1 MANRREL
8 KKYVNYV
15 TSELFIE
22 CLVNKLYVPNT
33 DKEKADKLMAEIL
46 NLQNDFI
53 NRISHTEPGNDKG
66 YYKKFYSYF
75 NENIN
80 HIIEA
85 LNNLK

>member
-53 NRISHTEPGNDKG
+53 NRISHTEPGNAKG
-66 YYKKFYSYF
+66 YYKKFYSDF
-75 NENIN
+75 NEHIN
-80 HIIEA
+80 QIIEA